1 MRYTSSEANKLLRRL
16 TEERDAL
23 LVKELKSSTFLAAMG
38 EDVDSVR
45 PDYDYAQTQ
54 KELEELDRKIRM
66 VKHAINGF
74 NVSHEVQGFDM
85 TIDQMLVYIPQLT
98 SKKKKL
104 SNMKS
109 RLPKQREMA
118 GGFGHTGSIIDYC
131 YANYNIGKAEA
142 DYAAVSDERARAQT
156 ALDAVNSI
164 ETMEIDL

>member
-1 MRYTSSEANKLLRRL
+1 
-16 TEERDAL
+16 
-23 LVKELKSSTFLAAMG
+23 
-38 EDVDSVR
+38 
-45 PDYDYAQTQ
+45 
-54 KELEELDRKIRM
+54 M

-142 DYAAVSDERARAQT
+142 DYAAVSDELARAQT
-156 ALDAVNSI
+156 ALDAVNST